1 MKANF
6 PHTLHLMTG
15 SVTPLK
21 FRFTWTRVWLRKVLR
36 SSSDIASVVLPT
48 NSSRWTLSLGSVMT
62 LGAPE
67 VEDIEEGALGS
78 GIPVSSC
85 QVTCFVWIPVY
96 LEGRVIFRYAPM
108 KGMLFKLRRF
118 AASTSERAWAK
129 ANLALQRTEQIGWP
143 PLMWGK
149 LGRVRPTRVM
159 AAFRNAINTASVT
172 CSVVL
177 PTKSSLSTLSGCC
190 VLSWRVIGSIGHM
203 PTPPRASGRCGLVA
217 ASVELEPDN
226 WGGAE
231 GGGGNWGAEVWAG
244 AGGGSLFCCFNI
256 RSRPRTSSRSRF
268 M

>member
-1 MKANF
+1 MLGQPPRVVLGPRKFQFLVLERHAVQVQGKGRVLRRVEERVEERFKERVKERSDELELSNDDSCISKLLTSSVAHSMKANF

-118 AASTSERAWAK
+118 AAW
-129 ANLALQRTEQIGWP
+129 
-143 PLMWGK
+143 
-149 LGRVRPTRVM
+149 
-159 AAFRNAINTASVT
+159 
-172 CSVVL
+172 
-177 PTKSSLSTLSGCC
+177 
-190 VLSWRVIGSIGHM
+190 
-203 PTPPRASGRCGLVA
+203 
-217 ASVELEPDN
+217 
-226 WGGAE
+226 E
-231 GGGGNWGAEVWAG
+231 GGGG
-244 AGGGSLFCCFNI
+244 GGGRAEEERRNELEKSKG
-256 RSRPRTSSRSRF
+256 RE
-268 M
+268 